1 MKKKKKLKEKEK
13 IPISLELQMLF
24 IFKKINFFLLKLGIA
39 NALFGVGIICFQM
52 KMSSKFQNKGHR
64 TRG

>member
-24 IFKKINFFLLKLGIA
+24 IFKKIIFKIKIGYCECFVCSWYS
-39 NALFGVGIICFQM
+39 LFSDENV
-52 KMSSKFQNKGHR
+52 K
-64 TRG
+64 